1 MLKTEGEGIGYLD
14 AIYLHNS
21 DDINSVLKQKPLDL
35 IIDCTKNV
43 PDNSLLS
50 EIYNYQIEQNR
61 CFAII
66 LPLEKQTNFPEL
78 WDLAPT
84 KTEALDLI
92 SFGQIQRE
100 LNF

>member
-50 EIYNYQIEQNR
+50 EIYNYKKI
-61 CFAII
+61 
-66 LPLEKQTNFPEL
+66 
-78 WDLAPT
+78 
-84 KTEALDLI
+84 
-92 SFGQIQRE
+92 
-100 LNF
+100 

>member
-1 MLKTEGEGIGYLD
+1 MLKTEEEGIGYLD
-14 AIYLHNS
+14 AIYLNNS

-43 PDNSLLS
+43 PDNTLLS
-50 EIYNYQIEQNR
+50 EIYNFQIEQNR
-61 CFAII
+61 CFVII
-66 LPLEKQTNFPEL
+66 LPVEKQINFPDI